1 MSNITA
7 KAKYM
12 AGNPIVVGLWAG
24 ANMSERYRIYEHNGT
39 AYATLVYTGIIY
51 TLATAEDVNL
61 SSLFAEKAKTAGVT
75 LYMMVLVNASDVEHD
90 PVYFS
95 IYGGG
100 LSKLMIRQ
108 LGAETIFERKL
119 ANVTANFFLSTRTN
133 NHILCIAENELL
145 PLYFYGLGHKFYVK
159 VNGITFASYDH
170 GTNVNDGLRHIDFAA
185 LREAY
190 MSNNKLVSAF
200 DIFTD
205 DGYMFSVIVT
215 EGIETDYFLKFKNA
229 WGCWEKI
236 ALQNDVDYTPTF
248 NEADK
253 ISVYDAVISD
263 FVKQAQRKEI
273 TNIYTA
279 TTGYTSADERMFM
292 LDMLQSDEV
301 IFIAHGYEYAARV
314 TTDSTLFGT
323 TTGVPAS
330 VNLTIEL
337 LDVDT
342 NYSALILGDDQS
354 VLSTAEYNNITSAG
368 FTILINN

>member
-1 MSNITA
+1 
-7 KAKYM
+7 
-12 AGNPIVVGLWAG
+12 
-24 ANMSERYRIYEHNGT
+24 
-39 AYATLVYTGIIY
+39 
-51 TLATAEDVNL
+51 
-61 SSLFAEKAKTAGVT
+61 
-75 LYMMVLVNASDVEHD
+75 
-90 PVYFS
+90 
-95 IYGGG
+95 
-100 LSKLMIRQ
+100 
-108 LGAETIFERKL
+108 
-119 ANVTANFFLSTRTN
+119 
-133 NHILCIAENELL
+133 
-145 PLYFYGLGHKFYVK
+145 
-159 VNGITFASYDH
+159 
-170 GTNVNDGLRHIDFAA
+170 
-185 LREAY
+185 
-190 MSNNKLVSAF
+190 
-200 DIFTD
+200 
-205 DGYMFSVIVT
+205 
-215 EGIETDYFLKFKNA
+215 
-229 WGCWEKI
+229 
-236 ALQNDVDYTPTF
+236 LQNDVDYTPTF

-263 FVKQAQRKEI
+263 FVKKAQRKEI